1 MCNGDRICAVF
12 NIARQLDLLRR
23 HNNRLMIV
31 MLKPRVPGGAAAGV
45 VDMKNRQFTLM
56 AMLLSVMSCKMMA
69 VAVTLTASGLGL
81 SVGDQGHSITVDGA
95 FTVSART
102 TTAEPGGYNNAN
114 VWVNSSGMGAYGDQ
128 PPHGNVGLD
137 ALQGGDDEL
146 VFDFETTVSAASV
159 VIGLK
164 GYNRNADGTTFRL
177 VDAHDGS
184 ETLLSDS
191 DWLGAATFG
200 KANSIVID
208 LGELFSVDDGTS
220 LASLTIGQTAGS
232 VYVSSIEFTNTEI
245 PEPTTLAMLGVGC
258 LVFIR
263 KKKA

>member
-1 MCNGDRICAVF
+1 MT
-12 NIARQLDLLRR
+12 
-23 HNNRLMIV
+23 
-31 MLKPRVPGGAAAGV
+31 LKPQAPGGAAAGV
-45 VDMKNRQFTLM
+45 IGMKNRKLTLM
-56 AMLLSVMSCKMMA
+56 VMLLSVMSSKMMA
-69 VAVTLTASGLGL
+69 ETVTLTADGLGL
-81 SVGDQGHSITVDGA
+81 SVGDQGHSVSVDGA

-102 TTAEPGGYNNAN
+102 TTAGTGGYNNAN
-114 VWVNSSGMGAYGDQ
+114 VWVNSSGMGAYGAQ
-128 PPHGNVGLD
+128 PPYGNVGLD
-137 ALQGGDDEL
+137 ALQGGNDEL
-146 VFDFETTVSAASV
+146 FFDFETTVSAASV

-177 VDAHDGS
+177 VDALDGS

-208 LGELFSVDDGTS
+208 LGELFPVNGTT
-220 LASLTIGQTAGS
+220 LTGLTIGQTAGS
-232 VYVSSIEFTNTEI
+232 VYVSSIEFTAAEV

-263 KKKA
+263 KKKT